1 MQRSILVAT
10 AILSLALPAPRVAAA
25 ELRIATV
32 LPENTQWMRDMR
44 AAAADIE
51 ERTQERVSFK
61 FYSGGVQ
68 GNPNTV
74 LRKIRIGQ
82 LQGGA
87 FTPTDLQQVYADLN
101 IYGLPFLFES
111 GEEANYV
118 RRFVDPKLSRGL
130 EEAGFVSFGFA
141 SAGFAMIMSNV
152 PVRRH
157 EDLRGRK
164 VWVPEGDL
172 ISYEAMHALDLS
184 PVTLPVTDVL
194 TGLQTG
200 LIDIVAMPPA
210 GALVLQWHTKVQY
223 VTRMPIVYTMG
234 LLAIDRRAFDRID
247 AADQAVVREVMSAL
261 YARWDGENQRDAAEA
276 LEALIA
282 SGVEPVDPAPG
293 ERGRL
298 QAVMRETNDE
308 LASDGVIS
316 PDLLEEIRR
325 HIEDY
330 RSGSAEASG

>member
-1 MQRSILVAT
+1 MRSSIAVLALTWLVA
-10 AILSLALPAPRVAAA
+10 AAPWAVAA

-44 AAAADIE
+44 AAAAEIR
-51 ERTQERVSFK
+51 ERTEGRVAFR

-68 GNPNTV
+68 GNPGTV

-82 LQGGA
+82 LHGGA
-87 FTPTDLQQVYADLN
+87 FTPTDLQQVYTDLN
-101 IYGLPFLFES
+101 VYGLPFLFRS
-111 GEEANYV
+111 ADEARHV
-118 RRFVDPKLSRGL
+118 RRTVDPKLVHGL

-141 SAGFAMIMSNV
+141 NGGFAMIMSNT

-172 ISYEAMHALDLS
+172 ISYEAMNALDLS

-210 GALVLQWHTKVQY
+210 AALVLQWHTRVRY
-223 VTRMPIVYTMG
+223 VTQMPIVYTMG
-234 LLAIDRRAFDRID
+234 LLAIDRRAFDRLEQP
-247 AADQAVVREVMSAL
+247 DQLVVREIMSAL
-261 YARWDGENQRDAAEA
+261 YARWDVENEEEAKEA
-276 LEALIA
+276 LDALIA
-282 SGVEPVDPAPG
+282 SGVEPVTPEAG
-293 ERGRL
+293 ERSRL
-298 QAVMRETNDE
+298 QTLLEETNDA
-308 LASDGVIS
+308 LARDGLIS
-316 PDLLEEIRR
+316 PELLDEVRRLIEE
-325 HIEDY
+325 Y
-330 RSGSAEASG
+330 RSSAAPESG

>member
-1 MQRSILVAT
+1 MRNWILAVT
-10 AILSLALPAPRVAAA
+10 AAVVLGAGAPWAHAA
-25 ELRIATV
+25 ELRVATV

-44 AAAADIE
+44 AAAAE
-51 ERTQERVSFK
+51 VRKRTEDRVSFK

-87 FTPTDLQQVYADLN
+87 FTPTDLQQRYANLN

-111 GEEANYV
+111 AEEARYV
-118 RRFVDPKLSRGL
+118 RRFIDPKLAQGL

-141 SAGFAMIMSNV
+141 SAGFAMLMSNV
-152 PVRRH
+152 PVRTH

-172 ISYEAMHALDLS
+172 ISYEAMNALELS

-234 LLAIDRRAFDRID
+234 LLAVDKRAFDRID
-247 AADQAVVREVMSAL
+247 PEDQAVVRDIMSAL
-261 YARWDGENQRDAAEA
+261 YARWDVENQRDEAEA
-276 LEALIA
+276 LQALIN

-293 ERGRL
+293 ERARL
-298 QAVMRETNDE
+298 QGIMRKANDR
-308 LASDGVIS
+308 LASEGVIS
-316 PDLLEEIRR
+316 ADLLAEIRG
-325 HIEDY
+325 HIEEY
-330 RSGSAEASG
+330 RSGSAARAQ